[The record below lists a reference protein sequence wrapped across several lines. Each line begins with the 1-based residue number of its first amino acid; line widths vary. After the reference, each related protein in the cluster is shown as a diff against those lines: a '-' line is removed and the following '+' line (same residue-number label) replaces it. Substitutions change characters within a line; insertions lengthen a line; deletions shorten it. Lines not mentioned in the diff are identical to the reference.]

1 MNSLPLISH
10 HLFVAAI
17 GNEDRGHE
25 RPAGRERP
33 SAGADGWSRADALE
47 VPGARKPMAEVA
59 PRVLGERFAE
69 VRA

>member
-25 RPAGRERP
+25 RPARRDRTFAGSDGGA
-33 SAGADGWSRADALE
+33 SAFALE
-47 VPGARKPMAEVA
+47 VMDAPKPMAEDATRASRAGVA
-59 PRVLGERFAE
+59 
-69 VRA
+69 RARA